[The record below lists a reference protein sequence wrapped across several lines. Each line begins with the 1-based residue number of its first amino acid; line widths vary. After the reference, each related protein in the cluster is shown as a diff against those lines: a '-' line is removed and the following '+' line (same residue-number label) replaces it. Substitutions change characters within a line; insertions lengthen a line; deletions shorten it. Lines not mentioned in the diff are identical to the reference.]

1 MLYTRYLNAAINE
14 SSCLSAAEM
23 YTKRCFCHHG
33 EFLTK
38 VGPFAEEVHSSF
50 RITCLASPAWE
61 EQQKRFCA
69 QKILKHWSK
78 VSLSVFSCTVKFFQV
93 SILAVQQRFLQKAV
107 SFFFFFKYIFWWE
120 SWKHLEYNS
129 HFKSFLRTCFNSG
142 DNVLQANAIHEV
154 GIWGV
159 INLKMNTTLPF
170 IFRQAA

>member
-1 MLYTRYLNAAINE
+1 MLYTRYLNAAIKE

-93 SILAVQQRFLQKAV
+93 STLAVQQRFLKKAV
-107 SFFFFFKYIFWWE
+107 SFFFFFNTYSDENHESTLSIIHISNLFWE
-120 SWKHLEYNS
+120 LALILVTMCCRLMPSMK
-129 HFKSFLRTCFNSG
+129 
-142 DNVLQANAIHEV
+142 
-154 GIWGV
+154 
-159 INLKMNTTLPF
+159 
-170 IFRQAA
+170 